1 MEQNSF
7 YASKM
12 YDNYILHID
21 TYSNF
26 DETLGS
32 ITIEDIRQ
40 FFHDLTAAG
49 NYRVVVLDP
58 EQK

>member
-12 YDNYILHID
+12 YDNYILNLD

-26 DETLGS
+26 DETLDS
-32 ITIEDIRQ
+32 ITIDDIRQ
-40 FFHDLTAAG
+40 FFHDLAAAG